1 MSDRGATDAL
11 SARVNKRGLH
21 KPDSPQGK
29 VRFGLPQHALR
40 FMLPQLWPEAEA
52 ETDSANV

>member
-1 MSDRGATDAL
+1 ML
-11 SARVNKRGLH
+11 VKRSLL
-21 KPDSPQGK
+21 KFDSPQDK

-52 ETDSANV
+52 EPYSANV